1 MTENK
6 GFIVRRWD
14 EGSAPRDSGKVRA
27 GMTWCSECQS
37 WVDSKTFGV
46 RFKAPEGW
54 QKLFGAPEKPRG
66 LTVVSLAYT
75 DAMWVELQKEI
86 HLWCQNNA

>member
-14 EGSAPRDSGKVRA
+14 EAPPPKDPGAIKRGL
-27 GMTWCSECQS
+27 TWCAECQS
-37 WVDSKTFGV
+37 YLDSKTFGV
-46 RFKAPEGW
+46 VFKAPKGW
-54 QKLFGAPEKPRG
+54 QDLFGAPEKARG
-66 LTVVSLAYT
+66 LTVVQLHYT